1 MAGAGSR
8 PQSVAFLCLRCS
20 VRLSEARGRHA
31 LATGGVLEEV
41 CDVCYLVG
49 LLTQLVQ
56 ENRLTLEDRAVLA
69 EELAA
74 IVAAFWAH
82 VTEPGRH
89 AP

>member
-1 MAGAGSR
+1 MAGAGPRTESA
-8 PQSVAFLCLRCS
+8 VFVCLRCG
-20 VRLSEARGRHA
+20 VRLSEARSRHA
-31 LATGGVLEEV
+31 LAFRGVLEEV

-56 ENRLTLEDRAVLA
+56 ENRLTSEDRAVLS